1 MLRFSSILITS
12 LFCLNVHSSLDDYIY
27 VNKYPTF
34 SNYGG
39 IGYIQNPSARF
50 HEEGTLAFTWSHNDP
65 YLRGSIVA
73 YPFNWLEASY
83 QYTDVNNLLYSS
95 VKSFSGSQSYK
106 DKSFDFKAR
115 VFKERKYLPAIAI
128 GIRDLGGTALF
139 ASEYIVANKL
149 INNNLDISLGI
160 GWGNLNAHSIR
171 NPLISISDRFN
182 DRDYENGQGGE
193 ISYNSFFSGPAGYFW
208 GLEYHVPKIK
218 GLKLLLEYDGTN
230 YLTEGPKPLSQESKY
245 NFGFVKNITNG
256 FSVKL
261 FQSRGETINFGFSY
275 RLSLGG
281 KNPRNIEKVKQ
292 PKIKNSDQIKIVTA
306 KSDDLLYK
314 ASLKYLRDFDI
325 HLQKASIENETLDVV
340 YAQSMYRDPA
350 LSVGRTMSILDD
362 ISPDTIKQFK
372 VSEINGGMGMFSANI
387 DRETFQRYKRFNTS
401 SPLIPEL
408 NIDQFKFK
416 DDEYK
421 FNPQTTYPVFF
432 NTLTPDLR
440 SQIGGPDGF
449 YFGDLKLTLNSE
461 VLFRRNISLV
471 STLSYG
477 IYDNMDP
484 LKLESDSILPKVR
497 TDIVKY
503 LKESREFS
511 VTRMQLNYYSQY
523 TKSLYYKFSAGI
535 FESMFGGVGMEALYR
550 PYNKNYGI
558 GVDIWDVK
566 QRNYDQMFGFRDY
579 RTITGHLSL
588 YYHEP
593 RSNIL
598 FTIKGGRYLAK
609 DSGIT
614 FDASRMFR
622 SGLRIGAFFSQTDIS
637 AEEFGEGSFDKG
649 FYFWVPVHLFS
660 ERYFKRTFGWGL
672 RPLTRDGA
680 QMLMPGHPLWGVTEG
695 VSSSLFYRGID
706 AFYD

>member
-1 MLRFSSILITS
+1 MLRFSSILLTS
-12 LFCLNVHSSLDDYIY
+12 LFCLNVHSSLYDYIY

-50 HEEGTLAFTWSHNDP
+50 HEEGTLALTWSHNDP

-73 YPFNWLEASY
+73 YPFDWLEASY

-149 INNNLDISLGI
+149 INNNLDISFGI
-160 GWGNLNAHSIR
+160 GWGNLNANSIR
-171 NPLISISDRFN
+171 NPLISISDRFK

-230 YLTEGPKPLSQESKY
+230 YSTEGPKPLSQESKY

-256 FSVKL
+256 LSVKL

-292 PKIKNSDQIKIVTA
+292 AKIKNSDQIKIVTA
-306 KSDDLLYK
+306 KSDELLYK
-314 ASLKYLRDFDI
+314 ASLKYLRDNDI
-325 HLQKASIENETLDVV
+325 HLQKASIEDETLEVV
-340 YAQSMYRDPA
+340 YAQSLYRDPA
-350 LSVGRTMSILDD
+350 LSVGRTISILDD

-387 DRETFQRYKRFNTS
+387 DRETFQRYKRFNSAT
-401 SPLIPEL
+401 PLISEID
-408 NIDQFKFK
+408 IDQFKFK

-421 FNPQTTYPVFF
+421 FNPETTYPVFF
-432 NTLTPDLR
+432 NTITPDLR

-461 VLFRRNISLV
+461 ILFRRNISLV
-471 STLSYG
+471 SILSYG

-503 LKESREFS
+503 LKQSREFS
-511 VTRMQLNYYSQY
+511 VTRMQLNYYGQY

-550 PYNKNYGI
+550 PYQKNYGI

-566 QRNYDQMFGFRDY
+566 QRDFNQMFDFKNY

-614 FDASRMFR
+614 FDASRIFR

-680 QMLMPGHPLWGVTEG
+680 QMLIHGHPLWGVTEG
-695 VSSSLFYRGID
+695 VSSNLFYRGID

>member
-1 MLRFSSILITS
+1 MLRSFFVLITS
-12 LFCLNVHSSLDDYIY
+12 LFCLNIYSSIDDYIY
-27 VNKYPTF
+27 VNKFPTF

-39 IGYIQNPSARF
+39 LGYIQNPSARF
-50 HEEGTLAFTWSHNDP
+50 HDEGTLAFTWSHNDP

-83 QYTDVNNLLYSS
+83 QYTDVNNALYSS
-95 VKSFSGSQSYK
+95 IESFSGSQSYK
-106 DKSFDFKAR
+106 DKSFDFKIR
-115 VFKERKYLPAIAI
+115 VYKERKYLPAIAV

-149 INNNLDISLGI
+149 INNNLDISFGI
-160 GWGNLNAHSIR
+160 GWGNLNANSIR
-171 NPLISISDRFN
+171 NPLISLADRFK
-182 DRDYENGQGGE
+182 DRDYKAGQGGE
-193 ISYNSFFSGPAGYFW
+193 VSFDSFFSGPSGYFW
-208 GLEYHVPKIK
+208 SLEYHVPRIK

-230 YLTEGPKPLSQESKY
+230 YSTEGPEPLYQEKKY
-245 NFGFVKNITNG
+245 NFGFVKNITEG

-275 RLSLGG
+275 RLGLGT

-292 PKIKNSDQIKIVTA
+292 QKTKNSEQIKIVNA
-306 KSDDLLYK
+306 KSDELLYK
-314 ASLKYLRDFDI
+314 ASLKYLRDNDI
-325 HLQKASIENETLDVV
+325 HLQRASVENETLDVV
-340 YAQSMYRDPA
+340 YAQSMYSNPA
-350 LSVGRTMSILDD
+350 IAVGRTTSILDD
-362 ISPDTIKQFK
+362 ISPDSMKKFK
-372 VSEINGGMGMFSANI
+372 VSEINGGMGMYSAEVSR
-387 DRETFQRYKRFNTS
+387 DLFQRYKRFKTAT
-401 SPLIPEL
+401 PLIPEI
-408 NIDQFKFK
+408 NIDQFRFK
-416 DDEYK
+416 NKEYK
-421 FNPQTTYPVFF
+421 FNPKSNYPAIF
-432 NTLTPDLR
+432 NSLTPDLR

-461 VLFRRNISLV
+461 VLINRNMSLISI
-471 STLSYG
+471 LSYG

-484 LKLESDSILPKVR
+484 LKLESDSILPRVR

-511 VTRMQLNYYSQY
+511 ITRMQLNYYGQY

-535 FESMFGGVGMEALYR
+535 LESMFGGIGMEALYR

-566 QRNYDQMFGFRDY
+566 QRDYDQLFDFKNY

-593 RSNIL
+593 RSNIF

-614 FDASRMFR
+614 FDVSRIFR

-649 FYFWVPVHLFS
+649 FYFWIPVHLFS

-680 QMLMPGHPLWGVTEG
+680 QMLIHGHPMWGVTDS
-695 VSSSLFYRGID
+695 VSSNLFYRGID
-706 AFYD
+706 EFYN

>member
-1 MLRFSSILITS
+1 M
-12 LFCLNVHSSLDDYIY
+12 NDYIY

-73 YPFNWLEASY
+73 YPFDWLEASY
-83 QYTDVNNLLYSS
+83 QYTDVNNILYSS

-160 GWGNLNAHSIR
+160 GWGNLNANSIR
-171 NPLISISDRFN
+171 NPLISISDRFKI
-182 DRDYENGQGGE
+182 RDYENGQGGE

-230 YLTEGPKPLSQESKY
+230 YSTEGPKPLTQESKY

-256 FSVKL
+256 LSVKL

-292 PKIKNSDQIKIVTA
+292 AKIKNSDQIKIVTA

-314 ASLKYLRDFDI
+314 ASLKYLRDNDI

-350 LSVGRTMSILDD
+350 LSVGRTISILDD

-387 DRETFQRYKRFNTS
+387 DRETFQRYERFNTA
-401 SPLIPEL
+401 SPLISEL

-421 FNPQTTYPVFF
+421 FNPETTYPVFF

-471 STLSYG
+471 SILSYG

-503 LKESREFS
+503 LKQSREFS
-511 VTRMQLNYYSQY
+511 VTRMQLNYYGQY
-523 TKSLYYKFSAGI
+523 TKSLYYKLSAGI

-550 PYNKNYGI
+550 PYNKNYGV

-566 QRNYDQMFGFRDY
+566 QRNYNQMFGFKDY

-614 FDASRMFR
+614 FDASRIFR

-680 QMLMPGHPLWGVTEG
+680 QMLIHGHPLWGVTEG
-695 VSSSLFYRGID
+695 VSSNLFYRGID

>member
-1 MLRFSSILITS
+1 MLRFSSVLLIS
-12 LFCLNVHSSLDDYIY
+12 FFCISAHSSLDDYIY
-27 VNKYPTF
+27 VDKYPTF

-50 HEEGTLAFTWSHNDP
+50 YEEGTLAFSWSHNDP

-83 QYTDVNNLLYSS
+83 QYTDVNNALYSS

-115 VFKERKYLPAIAI
+115 ILRERAFFPAIAV

-149 INNNLDISLGI
+149 INNNLDLSFGI
-160 GWGNLNAHSIR
+160 GWGNLNSNSIR
-171 NPLISISDRFN
+171 NPLISLSDRFES
-182 DRDYENGQGGE
+182 RDYEIGQGGE
-193 ISYNSFFSGPAGYFW
+193 VSYNSFFSGPAGYFW
-208 GLEYHVPKIK
+208 GIEYHVPRFK

-230 YLTEGPKPLSQESKY
+230 YSTEGPESLNQESKY
-245 NFGFVKNITNG
+245 NFGFVKNISNDL
-256 FSVKL
+256 SVKL
-261 FQSRGETINFGFSY
+261 FQSRGNTINFGFSY
-275 RLSLGG
+275 RLSLGK

-292 PKIKNSDQIKIVTA
+292 TEIKDSDLIKIVTA

-314 ASLKYLRDFDI
+314 ASLKYLRDNDI
-325 HLQKASIENETLDVV
+325 HLQKASIDNETLNVV

-350 LSVGRTMSILDD
+350 LSVGRTLSILDD
-362 ISPDTIKQFK
+362 ISPDSIKEFT

-387 DRETFQRYKRFNTS
+387 DREAFQRYKRFDTTA
-401 SPLIPEL
+401 PLISEI

-416 DDEYK
+416 DDQYK
-421 FNPQTTYPVFF
+421 FNPSSNYPVIF
-432 NTLTPDLR
+432 NTITPDLR

-471 STLSYG
+471 SILSYG
-477 IYDNMDP
+477 IYDNMDS
-484 LKLESDSILPKVR
+484 LKLASDSILPKVR

-511 VTRMQLNYYSQY
+511 VTRMQLNYYGQY

-566 QRNYDQMFGFRDY
+566 KRDFNQMFEFKDY
-579 RTITGHLSL
+579 RTITGHVSL

-614 FDASRMFR
+614 FDASRIFR
-622 SGLRIGAFFSQTDIS
+622 SGLRVGAFFSQTDIS

-680 QMLMPGHPLWGVTEG
+680 QMLIHGHPLWGVTEG
-695 VSSSLFYRGID
+695 ASSNLFYRGID

>member
-1 MLRFSSILITS
+1 MLRFSSVLLIS
-12 LFCLNVHSSLDDYIY
+12 FFCISAHSSLDDYIY
-27 VNKYPTF
+27 VDKYPTF

-50 HEEGTLAFTWSHNDP
+50 YEEGTLAFSWSHYDP

-83 QYTDVNNLLYSS
+83 QYTDVNNALYSS

-115 VFKERKYLPAIAI
+115 ILRERAFFPAIAI

-149 INNNLDISLGI
+149 INNNLDLSFGI
-160 GWGNLNAHSIR
+160 GWGNLNSNSIR
-171 NPLISISDRFN
+171 NPLISLSNRFES
-182 DRDYENGQGGE
+182 RDYEIGQGGE
-193 ISYNSFFSGPAGYFW
+193 VSYNSFFSGPAGYFW
-208 GLEYHVPKIK
+208 GIEYHVPRFK

-230 YLTEGPKPLSQESKY
+230 YSTEGPESLNQESKY
-245 NFGFVKNITNG
+245 NFGFVKNISNDL
-256 FSVKL
+256 SVKL
-261 FQSRGETINFGFSY
+261 FQSRGNTINFGFSY
-275 RLSLGG
+275 RLSLGK

-292 PKIKNSDQIKIVTA
+292 AEINDSDLIKIVTA

-314 ASLKYLRDFDI
+314 ASLKYLRDNDI
-325 HLQKASIENETLDVV
+325 HLQKASIDNETLNVV

-350 LSVGRTMSILDD
+350 LSVGRTLSILDD
-362 ISPDTIKQFK
+362 ISPDSIKEFT

-387 DRETFQRYKRFNTS
+387 DREAFQRYKRFDTTA
-401 SPLIPEL
+401 PLISEI
-408 NIDQFKFK
+408 NIDQFKFE
-416 DDEYK
+416 DDQYK
-421 FNPQTTYPVFF
+421 FNPSSNYPVIF
-432 NTLTPDLR
+432 NTITPDLR

-471 STLSYG
+471 SILSYG
-477 IYDNMDP
+477 IYDNMDS
-484 LKLESDSILPKVR
+484 LKLASDSILPKVR

-511 VTRMQLNYYSQY
+511 VTRMQLNYYGQY

-566 QRNYDQMFGFRDY
+566 QRDFNQMFEFKDY
-579 RTITGHLSL
+579 RTITGHVSL

-614 FDASRMFR
+614 FDASRIFR
-622 SGLRIGAFFSQTDIS
+622 SGLRVGAFFSQTDIS

-680 QMLMPGHPLWGVTEG
+680 QMLIHGHPLWGVTEG
-695 VSSSLFYRGID
+695 ASSNLFYRGID

>member
-1 MLRFSSILITS
+1 MLRFSSVLLTS
-12 LFCLNVHSSLDDYIY
+12 LFCISAHSSLDDYIY
-27 VNKYPTF
+27 VDKYPTF

-50 HEEGTLAFTWSHNDP
+50 YEEGTLAFSWSHNDP

-83 QYTDVNNLLYSS
+83 QYTDVNNALYSS

-115 VFKERKYLPAIAI
+115 ILRERAFFPAIAI

-139 ASEYIVANKL
+139 ASEYVVANKL
-149 INNNLDISLGI
+149 INNNLDLSFGI
-160 GWGNLNAHSIR
+160 GWGNLNSNSIR
-171 NPLISISDRFN
+171 NPLLSLSKRFES
-182 DRDYENGQGGE
+182 RDYEIGQGGE
-193 ISYNSFFSGPAGYFW
+193 VSYNSFFSGPAGYFW
-208 GLEYHVPKIK
+208 GIEYHVPRFK

-230 YLTEGPKPLSQESKY
+230 YSTEGPESLNQESKY
-245 NFGFVKNITNG
+245 NFGFVKNISNDL
-256 FSVKL
+256 SVKL
-261 FQSRGETINFGFSY
+261 FQSRGNTINFGFSY
-275 RLSLGG
+275 RLSLGK

-292 PKIKNSDQIKIVTA
+292 PEIKDSDLIKIVTA

-314 ASLKYLRDFDI
+314 ASLKYLRDNDI
-325 HLQKASIENETLDVV
+325 HLQKASIDNETLNVV
-340 YAQSMYRDPA
+340 YAQSMYGDPA
-350 LSVGRTMSILDD
+350 LSVGRTLSILDD
-362 ISPDTIKQFK
+362 ISPDSIKEFT

-387 DRETFQRYKRFNTS
+387 DREAFQRYKRFDTTV
-401 SPLIPEL
+401 PLISEI

-416 DDEYK
+416 GDQYK
-421 FNPQTTYPVFF
+421 FNPSSNYPVIF

-471 STLSYG
+471 SILSYG
-477 IYDNMDP
+477 IYDNMDS
-484 LKLESDSILPKVR
+484 LKLASDSILPKVR

-511 VTRMQLNYYSQY
+511 VTRMQLNYYGQY

-566 QRNYDQMFGFRDY
+566 QRDFNQMFEFKDY
-579 RTITGHLSL
+579 RTITGHVSL

-614 FDASRMFR
+614 FDASRIFR
-622 SGLRIGAFFSQTDIS
+622 SGLRVGAFFSQTDIS

-680 QMLMPGHPLWGVTEG
+680 QMLIHGHPLWGVTEG
-695 VSSSLFYRGID
+695 ASSNLFYRGID

>member
-1 MLRFSSILITS
+1 MLRSFSILLTG
-12 LFCLNVHSSLDDYIY
+12 LFCLNIYSSIDDYIY

-50 HEEGTLAFTWSHNDP
+50 YDEGTLAFTWSHNDP

-83 QYTDVNNLLYSS
+83 QYTDVNNALYSS
-95 VKSFSGSQSYK
+95 IESFSGSQSYK
-106 DKSFDFKAR
+106 DKSFDFKVR
-115 VFKERKYLPAIAI
+115 VYKERKYLPAIAV

-160 GWGNLNAHSIR
+160 GWGNLNANSIR
-171 NPLISISDRFN
+171 NPLISLSDRFKN
-182 DRDYENGQGGE
+182 RDYETGQGGE
-193 ISYNSFFSGPAGYFW
+193 VSFNSFFSGPAGYFW
-208 GLEYHVPKIK
+208 GLEYHVPRIK

-230 YLTEGPKPLSQESKY
+230 YSTEGPKPLNQERKY
-245 NFGFVKNITNG
+245 NLGFVKNITED

-275 RLSLGG
+275 RLGLGT
-281 KNPRNIEKVKQ
+281 KNPRKIEKVKQ
-292 PKIKNSDQIKIVTA
+292 SKTKNSEQIKVVTA
-306 KSDDLLYK
+306 KSDELLYK
-314 ASLKYLRDFDI
+314 ASLKYLRDNDI
-325 HLQKASIENETLDVV
+325 HLQKASVENETLDVV
-340 YAQSMYRDPA
+340 YVQAMYRNPA
-350 LSVGRTMSILDD
+350 ISVGRTISILDD
-362 ISPDTIKQFK
+362 ISPDSIKQFR
-372 VSEINGGMGMFSANI
+372 VSEINGGMGMYSAEVS
-387 DRETFQRYKRFNTS
+387 REAFQRYKRFKIAT
-401 SPLIPEL
+401 PLIPEID
-408 NIDQFKFK
+408 IDQFKFK
-416 DDEYK
+416 ENEYK
-421 FNPQTTYPVFF
+421 FNPKSNYPVIF
-432 NTLTPDLR
+432 NSLTPDLR

-461 VLFRRNISLV
+461 VLFNRNISLV
-471 STLSYG
+471 SALSYG
-477 IYDNMDP
+477 IYDNMDS
-484 LKLESDSILPKVR
+484 LKLESDSILPRVR

-503 LKESREFS
+503 LKQSREFS
-511 VTRMQLNYYSQY
+511 ITRMQLNYYGQY

-535 FESMFGGVGMEALYR
+535 FESMFGGIGMEALYR

-566 QRNYDQMFGFRDY
+566 QRDYNQLFDFQDY

-614 FDASRMFR
+614 FDFSRMFR

-680 QMLMPGHPLWGVTEG
+680 QMLIHGHPMWGVTDS
-695 VSSSLFYRGID
+695 VSSNLFYRGID
-706 AFYD
+706 EFYD